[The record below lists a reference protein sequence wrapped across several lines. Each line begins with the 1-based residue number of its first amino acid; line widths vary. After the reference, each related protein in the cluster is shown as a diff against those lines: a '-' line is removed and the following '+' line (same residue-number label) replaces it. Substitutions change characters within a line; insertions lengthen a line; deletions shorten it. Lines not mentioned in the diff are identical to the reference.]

1 MAFDPTDHPDLPV
14 TDALPAL
21 RDALH
26 DGRAAVL
33 TAPPG
38 AGKTTLVPLAVLDE
52 PWLGDRKIIV
62 LEPRRLAARAAAGY
76 MSRLLGE
83 DDAGGTVGYRVRMDT
98 RVSRRTRI
106 EVVTEGVLTRML
118 QSDPS
123 LRDVALVVFDEFHER
138 SLHADLGLALTR
150 QAMELLRSDLK
161 VLVMSATLDT
171 GPVAE
176 VLGGAPVIVSEGRS
190 YDVETRYRASPVDGW
205 IEPPVVATVRR
216 ALAEDDSDVLVFLP
230 GAGEIR
236 RTASRLE
243 EAGVPDDV
251 VVYPLFGNLSRR
263 DQDRAIAPSPPGERK
278 VVLATSIAETSL
290 TIEGVRVVVDS
301 GLMRVPRFDPGS
313 GMTRLET
320 VRVTRDAADQRR
332 GRAGR
337 TAPGVCHRLWT
348 EGEDRGLVPRRRPE
362 ILEADLAPLAL
373 ELAVWGAGPH
383 ELRWLDPPPD
393 AALAQARELLREL
406 EAIDDDGATDHGRR
420 MAALGVHPRLAHM
433 LIRGAGLG
441 MTRTACDLAALVGD
455 RDILR
460 AEGRLPDADLRLR
473 LDALRAARDRRRA
486 DVATVAGQSVHRGGL
501 RRALRESRHLARKLG
516 PAGIPPG
523 KEAAAP
529 NEDEDE
535 DERTGRRATRSAREG
550 GPGRDRERPNE
561 SEPDPGLL
569 LAFAYPDR
577 IAQRRGGRGRFL
589 LRNGRGAAFL
599 EPQPLAGED
608 WLVVADLD
616 DRGAE
621 ARIFRAAPV
630 SQEAIEDHFADQ
642 ADTVD
647 EVTWDADAEIV
658 RARRRRVLGALT
670 LAEAPLAEPDPDA
683 VAGALVD
690 GIREAGLHLL
700 PWSKHT
706 RQLRERLAFLHHHD
720 PETWPDT
727 SEETLLDTLDDWLR
741 PFVPGMKRLSDLQ
754 RLDLAE
760 ALLARVPWDARRK
773 LDELAPERIRVPSGS
788 RIALDYADPEAP
800 ALAVRLQEV
809 FGWTET
815 PRIAGGRV
823 PLTMKLLSP
832 AMRPVQ
838 VTRDLASFWR
848 DAYQDVRKDLR
859 GRYPKHYWPEDPL
872 SASAVRGGLRRNR
885 D

>member
-1 MAFDPTDHPDLPV
+1 MHLDLADHQDLPV

-21 RDALH
+21 RDALRH
-26 DGRAAVL
+26 GPTAVL

-38 AGKTTLVPLAVLDE
+38 AGKTTLVPLALLDE
-52 PWLGDRKIIV
+52 PWLGDRKIVV

-138 SLHADLGLALTR
+138 SLHADLGLALTH
-150 QAMELLRSDLK
+150 QAMDLLRDDLK
-161 VLVMSATLDT
+161 ILVMSATLDT

-176 VLGGAPVIVSEGRS
+176 VLDDAPVIVSEGRS
-190 YDVETRYRASPVDGW
+190 YEVETRYRSSPVEGW

-216 ALAEDDSDVLVFLP
+216 ALAEDDGDVLVFLP

-251 VVYPLFGNLSRR
+251 VVHPLFGNLSRA
-263 DQDRAIAPSPPGERK
+263 DQDRAIAPSPPGARK

-290 TIEGVRVVVDS
+290 TIEGVRVVVDG

-348 EGEDRGLVPRRRPE
+348 TGEDRGLVPRRRPE

-373 ELAVWGAGPH
+373 ELAVWGAGPD

-393 AALAQARELLREL
+393 AALAQARGLLREL
-406 EAIDDDGATDHGRR
+406 EAMDDDGATDHGRR

-433 LIRGAGLG
+433 LIRGAELG

-486 DVATVAGQSVHRGGL
+486 DVGTVAGQSVHRGGL
-501 RRALRESRHLARKLG
+501 KRALRESRHLARKLESTG
-516 PAGIPPG
+516 IRAG
-523 KEAAAP
+523 KKAAAP
-529 NEDEDE
+529 NESEGAPA
-535 DERTGRRATRSAREG
+535 GRHAARSAREG

-577 IAQRRGGRGRFL
+577 IARRRGGRGRFL

-630 SQEAIEDHFADQ
+630 SLEAIEEHFADRVE
-642 ADTVD
+642 TVD
-647 EVTWDADAEIV
+647 EVTWDADGEIV
-658 RARRRRVLGALT
+658 RARRRRVLDALT
-670 LAEAPLAEPDPDA
+670 LAEAPLPEPDPDA

-690 GIREAGLHLL
+690 GIREAGLHAL

-741 PFVPGMKRLSDLQ
+741 PFLPGMKRLSDLQ
-754 RLDLAE
+754 TLDLAE

-788 RIALDYADPEAP
+788 NIALDYTDPGAP

-809 FGWTET
+809 FGWSDT

-823 PLTMKLLSP
+823 PLTVKLLSP

-838 VTRDLASFWR
+838 VTQDLASFWR
-848 DAYQDVRKDLR
+848 DAYQEVRKDLR

-872 SASAVRGGLRRNR
+872 SAKPVRGGLRRNL